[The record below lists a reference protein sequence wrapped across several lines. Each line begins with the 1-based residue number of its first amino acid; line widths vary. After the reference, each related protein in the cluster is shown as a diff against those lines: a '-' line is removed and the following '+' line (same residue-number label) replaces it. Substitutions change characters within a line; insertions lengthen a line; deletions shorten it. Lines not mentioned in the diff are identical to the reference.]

1 MKRSSR
7 LAAIARVQQHREQHQ
22 RLILLEARQQ
32 LDKQQALLKQLE
44 DDRAEYLDLHS
55 VKGRRASSLP
65 ALSNASRFVASLSQ
79 AIKQQGEQEAN
90 AAEIWARENQ
100 QWQILSARGDA
111 MDNLV
116 DECRREEQ
124 RQGKLAEDQEAEE
137 LWGVARLYSR

>member
-44 DDRAEYLDLHS
+44 DYRAEYLNLHS
-55 VKGRRASSLP
+55 VKGRRSSSLP
-65 ALSNASRFVASLSQ
+65 ALSNASRFVDSLSQ

-116 DECRREEQ
+116 DECHREEQ
-124 RQGKLAEDQEAEE
+124 RQGKSAEDQEAEE

>member
-44 DDRAEYLDLHS
+44 DYRAEYLDLHS
-55 VKGRRASSLP
+55 VKSRRASSLP